1 MKLEMMMYQ
10 RTSWLGSFCSFL
22 AGYLTSILER
32 WDEQRSHKRQIEN
45 KDDRYKRQMENKDDK
60 YKKGKMENKDDKC
73 KRGVN
78 NKDDKDN

>member
-32 WDEQRSHKRQIEN
+32 WDEQRSHKRQ
-45 KDDRYKRQMENKDDK
+45 MENKDDK